1 MAMAKRFLIL
11 SLTVAVLVLSAVFLV
26 RVALSTNSP
35 LATKLVTASNF
46 AFTPKTVN
54 IIVGDIVQWNNND
67 VGIFHNVVADDS
79 TFTSGDPDAL
89 AWNFSATFDTPGI
102 YPYYCEV
109 HGRPGGLGMSGVI
122 TVTPV
127 LDEFLFLPTV
137 LRN

>member
-1 MAMAKRFLIL
+1 MAKRFLIL
-11 SLTVAVLVLSAVFLV
+11 SLTVAVMVLSAVFLV

-35 LATKLVTASNF
+35 LATKLVTATNF
-46 AFTPKTVN
+46 AFTPEAVTIN
-54 IIVGDIVQWNNND
+54 VGDIVQWDNND

-89 AWNFSATFDTPGI
+89 AWTFSEPFDTPGT
-102 YPYYCEV
+102 YRYYCEV

-127 LDEFLFLPTV
+127 LDKFLFIPTV
-137 LRN
+137 LNN